1 MGPRVAVDPFAS
13 LQRTFMRG
21 HMLSH
26 TPLRAAGPSNSLLGE
41 WSYGIPR
48 CQAIRPAQDR
58 PAFALKVARANFRAI
73 TIANSAPTFATMI
86 AAMERSGQPLA
97 RISWA

>member
-1 MGPRVAVDPFAS
+1 
-13 LQRTFMRG
+13 MRR

-26 TPLRAAGPSNSLLGE
+26 TPLRAAGPANSLLGE

-58 PAFALKVARANFRAI
+58 PAFDTALKAAGAAFRAI
-73 TIANSAPTFATMI
+73 TVALPAPTFATTI
-86 AAMERSGQPLA
+86 AAMERSGHPLA